1 MAVQEG
7 IAYWTHATTPNTR
20 YTPEYS
26 VDLVV
31 SDDVADSFRERGFA
45 IKDYEEGPALKFRR
59 KVNGPN
65 GMIRKAPAL
74 MDAQKAT
81 LDCLVGNG
89 SKVRVQARPW
99 EINRNG
105 QDFKGLELQAVQVI
119 DLIEYR
125 GADGDELDAV
135 DSDEKEVDEL

>member
-31 SDDVADSFRERGFA
+31 SNEVADSFRERGFA

-65 GMIRKAPAL
+65 GMIRQAPKL
-74 MDAQKAT
+74 
-81 LDCLVGNG
+81 LDRNKNPLDVKVGNG
-89 SKVRVQARPW
+89 SKVKVQFKEW
-99 EINRNG
+99 ETTWQG
-105 QDFKGLELQAVQVI
+105 QAFKGLDFQAMQVI
-119 DLIEYR
+119 DLVEFGSPDGSEFDIEED
-125 GADGDELDAV
+125 DGDEL
-135 DSDEKEVDEL
+135 